1 LKSRKKDANL
11 ELLEEI
17 KNFMKLEKS
26 KTEVKIQQQK
36 AEKQSPKV
44 TVAKQKKQ
52 ESLNQ
57 HLIIVGSSVQILGTN
72 RIGIVDKIKEKHLE
86 VIFGNALIKVERE
99 KLRFLK

>member
-1 LKSRKKDANL
+1 
-11 ELLEEI
+11 
-17 KNFMKLEKS
+17 MKLLI
-26 KTEVKIQQQK
+26 EVKIQQQK

-44 TVAKQKKQ
+44 TVSKQKKQ

-57 HLIIVGSSVQILGTN
+57 HLIKVGSSVQILGTN